1 MFFDPVEQGSE
12 NLKMHIELADP
23 TVVILS
29 YGSMAAYE
37 GKEELDVFIDNMNT
51 LIDTIEESGVRIAI
65 LSPIPRE
72 FKGLQ
77 LSNPESQNHELS
89 LYVDALR
96 SLARKRGA
104 FFVDLFDTIETRLRQ
119 SDTKA
124 ITTNGVHLNEYGY
137 FLAAERIAQS
147 FSGRSTVKSISI
159 GRKNAVSAAVG
170 IEAVEVEESDA
181 GVVIRL
187 KDE

>member
-72 FKGLQ
+72 FKGL
-77 LSNPESQNHELS
+77 
-89 LYVDALR
+89 
-96 SLARKRGA
+96 
-104 FFVDLFDTIETRLRQ
+104 
-119 SDTKA
+119 
-124 ITTNGVHLNEYGY
+124 
-137 FLAAERIAQS
+137 
-147 FSGRSTVKSISI
+147 
-159 GRKNAVSAAVG
+159 
-170 IEAVEVEESDA
+170 
-181 GVVIRL
+181 
-187 KDE
+187 